1 MKAKINTTIFPY
13 PKMGVRIA
21 AKCSLSLFIIFAAT
35 LNVNIVKAQTNPDQF
50 ISALTG
56 GLEFGAA
63 TLREPLVSGFIG
75 YNKPQSYFKFKF
87 SSVLQETYE
96 VNINGEQTTVPGF
109 SELALMLGKRMK
121 INSNSRIEFGV
132 GAAVVSNLIKY
143 DQSNSNTD
151 RDKIIQKNA
160 VGVVGEVK
168 YIYRFVDGVGIS
180 LSING
185 NVNKEKTFASAGM
198 GIVLTSKLLQ

>member
-1 MKAKINTTIFPY
+1 MKAKMNKISFSFP
-13 PKMGVRIA
+13 KKGIRIA
-21 AKCSLSLFIIFAAT
+21 AKCSLSLFIIFAVT
-35 LNVNIVKAQTNPDQF
+35 SNGNVVKAQTNPDQF
-50 ISALTG
+50 INALTG

-96 VNINGEQTTVPGF
+96 VNINGEETTVPGF
-109 SELALMLGKRMK
+109 SEVALMLGKRIK
-121 INSNSRIEFGV
+121 VNSNSRIEFGG
-132 GAAVVSNLIKY
+132 GAAVVSNLIKF
-143 DQSNSNTD
+143 DQSNSHTD
-151 RDKIIQKNA
+151 RDKLIQKNA
-160 VGVVGEVK
+160 VGIVGEVK

-185 NVNKEKTFASAGM
+185 NANKEKTFATAGL